1 MVKGHAGVKWGQG
14 SNCSGRPYDNQ
25 ILLDK
30 PSWGQSSCRGHP
42 GSNCLWSPN
51 LVRKTHGQ
59 SVKGHAVVDW
69 GQPDT
74 NCPETHKPANVANV
88 TLFLLEKEKLLNCQ
102 ET

>member
-1 MVKGHAGVKWGQG
+1 MGVKGHAGVTRGQAWVK
-14 SNCSGRPYDNQ
+14 
-25 ILLDK
+25 LLT
-30 PSWGQSSCRGHP
+30 
-42 GSNCLWSPN
+42 NALWSPN

-88 TLFLLEKEKLLNCQ
+88 ALTF
-102 ET
+102 